1 MAIVAETKGFDV
13 KTRVC
18 DYTKWSIITGSK
30 TESGRFK
37 HACLSGG
44 RQHSSMRRFVAARRV
59 LCSPPSEVCRSI
71 LYFLFIFFCQSAH
84 EVGEKSRFTH
94 KMTFNGTV
102 SHD

>member
-37 HACLSGG
+37 HACCPAADKTP
-44 RQHSSMRRFVAARRV
+44 QCVA
-59 LCSPPSEVCRSI
+59 L
-71 LYFLFIFFCQSAH
+71 
-84 EVGEKSRFTH
+84 
-94 KMTFNGTV
+94 
-102 SHD
+102 